1 MGRLAEHVEELEDS
15 LEAHIEENK
24 SLHLKCDE
32 QEQVIDS
39 MTEEI
44 ESLKRYIEYIESVY
58 PEMEDAYA
66 VAERLEK

>member
-24 SLHLKCDE
+24 SLTLKCDE
-32 QEQVIDS
+32 QEQVIEA

-44 ESLKRYIEYIESVY
+44 ESLKRYIEYIESVH

-66 VAERLEK
+66 VSERLEK